1 MVVLLLVTAITF
13 ALLAAAGGDALT
25 ALRSDPLVSEET
37 ITALRHTYELDRP
50 LPVRYMNWLGGALSG
65 NLGQSVFFHA
75 PVAAVLKP
83 RLMNTLLLAAATLLI
98 SCSIALP
105 FGSLAARRPYSWL
118 DRGCSVV
125 VLLAFSI
132 PRIALAL
139 AALALAL
146 RTSLFSVGS
155 GAEESA
161 AAGLA
166 KVLPAAIVLGV
177 PLIGLFLA
185 QTRAGLQSALN
196 EDFVRVARAKGL
208 PERTVIFR
216 HALRAAFNP
225 LITIFGY
232 SLGGLISGAVIVETV
247 LGWPGMGQLTVIA
260 VRNRDVPVV
269 MGVVVVS
276 ATAVLVGNLIA
287 DLLLRLND
295 PRLREREGQAL
306 RGTKT
311 LSFGKE

>member
-1 MVVLLLVTAITF
+1 MVVLLLVSAISF

-25 ALRSDPLVSEET
+25 SLRGDPLVSEET
-37 ITALRHTYELDRP
+37 IRALRHTYELDRP
-50 LPVRYMNWLGGALSG
+50 LPVRYINWLGGALSG
-65 NLGQSVFFHA
+65 NLGQSIFFHA
-75 PVAAVLKP
+75 PVAAVLKA
-83 RLMNTLLLAAATLLI
+83 RLLNTLLLAAATLLI
-98 SCSIALP
+98 SWSIALA

-118 DRGCSVV
+118 DRACSVA

-132 PRIALAL
+132 PRIVLAL

-155 GAEESA
+155 GPGESA
-161 AAGLA
+161 AASLA
-166 KVLPAAIVLGV
+166 KVLSAAVVLSV

-185 QTRAGLQSALN
+185 QTRAGLRAALN

-216 HALRAAFNP
+216 HAVRAALNP
-225 LITIFGY
+225 LITIFGC

-260 VRNRDVPVV
+260 VQNRDVPVV

-276 ATAVLVGNLIA
+276 ATAVLVGNLIG

-295 PRLREREGQAL
+295 PRLRGREGQTL
-306 RGTKT
+306 RGNET
-311 LSFGKE
+311 LPFGKE